1 MNKFLYII
9 LYGVSSAI
17 FILSHIVLIKEVK
30 AKKVNAKKVNA
41 KVTQSGKT
49 KKVDKSTTA
58 YLNKDNQ

>member
-30 AKKVNAKKVNA
+30 AKKVNAK
-41 KVTQSGKT
+41 VTQSGKT